1 MARRFHATRW
11 KTVEALPPPN
21 LRIVRPPSLQR
32 RTMYNEHLAFS
43 VLEVLDEQFP
53 DLLHFKDLRGRLPA
67 FANVTDQEFL
77 KALHALLRNGSIEGV
92 PLPEGSGLAD
102 LANIAITPKGKSE
115 LQRTHPVAPRQ
126 NATNQSDDWKFAHM
140 AVEEARKSIAES
152 EDPPNPKVGAVVVK
166 DGKVLATGHRGE
178 FPGCHAE
185 FIALEKKLGHEPL
198 SDATVYT
205 TLEPCTSRKSP
216 KIPCAERL
224 VARKV
229 ARVVIGMLDP
239 DERIRGRGQMT
250 LRKAKIVT
258 DFFPAELMSQVEELN
273 RDFIRD
279 RESRAKQSRTEETP
293 LEIIFDAQNPS
304 QRFWSK
310 EAVRDGNGQPTGK
323 AVWEYRVEIKNTSS
337 QTLRDVLVTREH
349 LGRMAIRPTEVVFDR
364 TRKNFCDINPHTSE
378 LVKVLGWPI
387 PINPPGTLSSET
399 ALEYGP
405 IKVVASAAD
414 VLPAIKY
421 FEFDYQKTPMLRE
434 MISASALEKTA
445 PPAKSESPTG
455 KLHFV
460 PDRHNYGWARDD
472 RRTDVRA
479 GGTFTYDGEDSLMIV
494 DVFVKGLTTRETLI
508 QPLDGPG
515 WLITK
520 GLMFRP
526 RDPLRLVFNLINDP
540 VAAERGKPMRF
551 QLVFRDVYNHT
562 YELDPVDFPWIGS
575 PVPVAPPAP
584 SRVMWE
590 SLSNR
595 FNAIDAKPLPV
606 WARWIYTIET
616 RDWHWW
622 VEHSSNIA
630 VKLTIEL
637 CKEGGKMLRAHPE
650 FRSKFPDVASINDD
664 GDRWLVAVQKVAGLG
679 TGHLTG
685 TSIDHGVETHSEGG
699 EIRDLPRASQV
710 LCQMAVNGFSD

>member
-1 MARRFHATRW
+1 
-11 KTVEALPPPN
+11 
-21 LRIVRPPSLQR
+21 
-32 RTMYNEHLAFS
+32 MYNEELAYS

-67 FANVTDQEFL
+67 FASVTDQQWL
-77 KALHALLRNGSIEGV
+77 KALNALLRNGSIDGV
-92 PLPEGSGLAD
+92 PLREGSGLAD
-102 LANIAITPKGKSE
+102 LANVRITPKGKSE
-115 LQRTHPVAPRQ
+115 LQHRPAITPPQKTV
-126 NATNQSDDWKFAHM
+126 NQSDDRKFAQM
-140 AVEEARKSIAES
+140 AVAQARMSISES
-152 EDPPNPKVGAVVVK
+152 VDPPNPKVGAVVVK
-166 DGKVLATGHRGE
+166 DGKVLATAHRGE
-178 FPGCHAE
+178 FPKCHAE
-185 FIALEKKLGHEPL
+185 FVALEKKLEQESLVG
-198 SDATVYT
+198 ATVYT
-205 TLEPCTSRKSP
+205 TLEPCTSRGRD

-224 VARKV
+224 VGRQV
-229 ARVVIGMLDP
+229 ARVVMGILDP
-239 DERIRGRGQMT
+239 DERVHGRGQMR
-250 LRKAKIVT
+250 LRKAKIAT
-258 DFFPAELMSQVEELN
+258 DFFPPDLMSEIEELN
-273 RDFIRD
+273 RDFIRH
-279 RESRAKQSRTEETP
+279 RELNAKQSRTTESP
-293 LEIIFDAQNPS
+293 IEITFDPQNPS
-304 QRFWSK
+304 QRFWSM
-310 EAVRDGNGQPTGK
+310 ESVIDGNGQWTGK
-323 AVWEYRVEIKNTSS
+323 AVWEYRVEIKNASS

-349 LGRMAIRPTEVVFDR
+349 LGLMAIRPTEVVFDR
-364 TRKNFCDINPHTSE
+364 TRKNYCDINPGTSE
-378 LVKVLGWPI
+378 LVKVIGWPI
-387 PINPPGTLSSET
+387 PINSPGTLSGES

-405 IKVVASAAD
+405 IKIVASAAD

-434 MISASALEKTA
+434 TISASALERTA
-445 PPAKSESPTG
+445 PLKRSQSPTG

-494 DVFVKGLTTRETLI
+494 DVFVKELTTRETLI

-520 GLMFRP
+520 GLTFRP

-540 VAAERGKPMRF
+540 VTAERGKLMRF

-575 PVPVAPPAP
+575 PVSVAPPAP

-595 FNAIDAKPLPV
+595 FSGIDAKPLPV
-606 WARWIYTIET
+606 WARWIYAIET
-616 RDWHWW
+616 KDWQWW

-630 VKLTIEL
+630 VKMTIEL
-637 CKEGGKMLRAHPE
+637 CKEGGKMLRAQPE

-679 TGHLTG
+679 TGHLTE